1 MKLIIHILLLLLT
14 SSQVSNL
21 RKTFANYLSADI
33 KLSKTQLSN
42 MIQSGRFLGKLLGPL
57 LKTELSL
64 IKNDINPLAKNDDI
78 VFEYFIINA

>member
-14 SSQVSNL
+14 SSQVANL

-57 LKTELSL
+57 LKTGLSL

-78 VFEYFIINA
+78 VFEYFLINA

>member
-1 MKLIIHILLLLLT
+1 MLLLT
-14 SSQVSNL
+14 SSQVANL

>member
-14 SSQVSNL
+14 GSQVANL

-57 LKTELSL
+57 LKTGLSL
-64 IKNDINPLAKNDDI
+64 IKLS
-78 VFEYFIINA
+78 FIH

>member
-14 SSQVSNL
+14 SSQVANL

-42 MIQSGRFLGKLLGPL
+42 MIQSGRFL
-57 LKTELSL
+57 
-64 IKNDINPLAKNDDI
+64 I
-78 VFEYFIINA
+78 VSILVHY

>member
-14 SSQVSNL
+14 SSQVANL

-57 LKTELSL
+57 LETELSL

>member
-57 LKTELSL
+57 LKTGLSL
-64 IKNDINPLAKNDDI
+64 IKNDINPLAKNDDM
-78 VFEYFIINA
+78 VFEYFLINA

>member
-57 LKTELSL
+57 LKTGLSL

-78 VFEYFIINA
+78 VFEYFLINA

>member
-57 LKTELSL
+57 LKTGLSL

-78 VFEYFIINA
+78 AFEYFLINA